1 MLHNNHAQNNTNDII
16 AGLVV
21 FLADFIYLLA
31 YINANIENNKCHE
44 RSNIAINTPV
54 FSSLKYKYFLQ
65 KFNIIDELYLLV
77 YFLLD
82 VILSFLIRTNVEMNN
97 HAITAPKQKYIKKSY
112 TLSLYIFTYNRTI
125 NNIVTT

>member
-31 YINANIENNKCHE
+31 YINANIEKNKCHE

-97 HAITAPKQKYIKKSY
+97 NAITTPKQKYIKKSY
-112 TLSLYIFTYNRTI
+112 TLSLYKFTYNRTI